1 MHLFIF
7 VVHYHFHLYCSS
19 YTSKGNL
26 KYLDV
31 SLANFQIPTRTFV
44 ARVSIYKFFFF
55 FFFFFLAF
63 LIIVSLVLRGG
74 REMIQASGNNFNFGI
89 SNTNSNSFKGI
100 GAPSGDFYAEKN
112 CSD

>member
-55 FFFFFLAF
+55 FFFFFGVCYNCVF
-63 LIIVSLVLRGG
+63 GSKR
-74 REMIQASGNNFNFGI
+74 RERDDSSQWEQF
-89 SNTNSNSFKGI
+89 
-100 GAPSGDFYAEKN
+100 
-112 CSD
+112 